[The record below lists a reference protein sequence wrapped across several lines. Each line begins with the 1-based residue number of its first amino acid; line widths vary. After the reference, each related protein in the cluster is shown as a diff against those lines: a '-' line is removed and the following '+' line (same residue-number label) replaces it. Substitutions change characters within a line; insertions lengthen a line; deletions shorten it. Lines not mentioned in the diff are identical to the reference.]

1 MENAIERLHQ
11 RLQVGN
17 ILNNNH
23 REESTV
29 NIGIVIE
36 TGDAEQAWSAF
47 RLANRA
53 LDEGHEVRV
62 FLLSQGVLAGDL
74 GDEPCNV
81 NKQMLIFV
89 ANDGQLWACGKC
101 LALHGKEAGELCP
114 FGGLKDLLELVEW
127 ADKLLTF

>member
-1 MENAIERLHQ
+1 MWR
-11 RLQVGN
+11 
-17 ILNNNH
+17 
-23 REESTV
+23 
-29 NIGIVIE
+29 NIGIVVQ
-36 TGDAEQAWSAF
+36 TADAEQAWSAF

-74 GDEPCNV
+74 GEEPCNV
-81 NKQMLIFV
+81 NKQMRIFI

-101 LALHGKEAGELCP
+101 LALHEKEAGELCP